1 MSELTDIIRSIPGFD
16 GRTDGEN
23 EYMGADGLIYCAK
36 CRTPKQTRMNVL
48 GEERVI
54 GHLCRCEADVFDREE
69 QERKARKQRERVNAW
84 RAQGLSVSRWHT
96 HTFANDD
103 RRDSTASG
111 ICRNYAYRFDQML
124 SGNRGLLMYGG
135 VGCGK
140 TYLAA
145 AIANELVEQGRYVL
159 MDTLPGLIARM
170 TAEFGSEREYWLGKI
185 AKAHLMVIDD
195 FGVERSTEFA
205 TETAYEIINARYR
218 ANKPLIV
225 TTNLSLE
232 QMGAES
238 GVGRLRI
245 YDRIREMCAPLL
257 VAGESRRKTIA
268 RQMRREMGDLLGGAD
283 EV

>member
-1 MSELTDIIRSIPGFD
+1 MSELTGIIRSLPGYN
-16 GRTDGEN
+16 GETSGQD
-23 EYMGADGLIYCAK
+23 EYIGADGLIYCAK

-54 GHLCRCEADVFDREE
+54 GHLCRCEAEAFDREE
-69 QERKARKQRERVNAW
+69 QERKARKQQERVNAW
-84 RAQGLSVSRWHT
+84 RAHGLSVSRWHT
-96 HTFANDD
+96 HTFANDE

-111 ICRNYAYRFDQML
+111 ICRNYTYRFDQML

-159 MDTLPGLIARM
+159 MDTLPGLIARI
-170 TAEFGSEREYWLGKI
+170 TADFGADRDYWMGKI
-185 AKAHLMVIDD
+185 EKAHLMVIDD
-195 FGVERSTEFA
+195 FGVERSTEFV
-205 TETAYEIINARYR
+205 TEQAYEIINARYR

-232 QMGAES
+232 QLGGETN
-238 GVGRLRI
+238 VGRLRI
-245 YDRIREMCAPLL
+245 YDRVREMCIPLL
-257 VAGESRRKTIA
+257 VSGETR
-268 RQMRREMGDLLGGAD
+268 RREISRKMRKEAAGLLENGEMD
-283 EV
+283 